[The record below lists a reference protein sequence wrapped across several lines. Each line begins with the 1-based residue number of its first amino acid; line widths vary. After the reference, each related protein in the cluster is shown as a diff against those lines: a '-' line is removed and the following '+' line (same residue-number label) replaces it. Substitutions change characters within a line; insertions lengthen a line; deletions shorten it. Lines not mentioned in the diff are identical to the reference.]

1 MFDRHIYILSLRGER
16 IDQREICSTKQYPS
30 PKRLL
35 RRISSLRFEILLA
48 MTLLV
53 GSVSSSHAQDLYAG
67 EFLRIPVGSRALGM
81 GGAYTAIANDESA
94 FHWNPAGV
102 SLIPD
107 QLFGF
112 MYSAEYGT
120 PGNSL
125 ANFYQ
130 LGFTYPMKDM
140 TLALNWVRLSV
151 GDLNQTPDLTNVSV
165 TDERAQLV
173 EEIYDGAPNY
183 FSDNE
188 DAIVLSIARDN
199 KFTLDWGWL
208 YYKEQIEVPIGIN
221 FKVIHQAIGSF
232 GTANA
237 IGVDG
242 GAMLRFSLAEF
253 LLNPALGKVSLGV
266 SVTDIAGTQLAWST
280 QRTEI
285 IPMQVNGGIAYAQ
298 PIPAIQS
305 VATFSTD
312 YLMNERALPRFGL
325 EMTYEKN
332 ISLRLGLDQ
341 GEFTTGA
348 GYNWEHKIDI
358 NYSLSINNALGPE
371 NRLSFSADLDNLMKK
386 DSTSE

>member
-1 MFDRHIYILSLRGER
+1 LRAFDNNTVRCKPGFNPVLWSELKPALH
-16 IDQREICSTKQYPS
+16 
-30 PKRLL
+30 
-35 RRISSLRFEILLA
+35 
-48 MTLLV
+48 LLV
-53 GSVSSSHAQDLYAG
+53 LLVPLFYSVRANAQDLYAG
-67 EFLRIPVGSRALGM
+67 EFLQIPVGSRALGM

-102 SLIPD
+102 ALIPD
-107 QLFGF
+107 RLVGF

-125 ANFYQ
+125 ADFYQ
-130 LGFTYPMKDM
+130 LGFTYPMKDI

-151 GDLNQTPDLTNVSV
+151 GDLAQTPDLTNVGV
-165 TDERAQLV
+165 TDEREQEV
-173 EEIYDGAPNY
+173 EELYGSAPNY

-188 DAIVLSIARDN
+188 DAVVLSVARDN

-208 YYKEQIEVPIGIN
+208 YYKETIDVPIGIN
-221 FKVIHQAIGSF
+221 FKIIHQAIGSF

-242 GAMLRFSLAEF
+242 GAMLRFSLADF
-253 LLNPALGKVSLGV
+253 LLNPSLGNVSFGV
-266 SVTDIAGTQLAWST
+266 SVTDISGTQLAWST

-285 IPMQVNGGIAYAQ
+285 IPMQVTGGIAYAQ
-298 PIPAIQS
+298 PIPVIHS
-305 VATFSTD
+305 VATVSSDFILDESTQ
-312 YLMNERALPRFGL
+312 PRFGL

-332 ISLRLGLDQ
+332 ISLRVGLDQ

-358 NYSLSINNALGPE
+358 NYSLSIDDALGPV
-371 NRLSFSADLDNLMKK
+371 NRLSFSADLDNILKK
-386 DSTSE
+386 DTTGE

>member
-1 MFDRHIYILSLRGER
+1 
-16 IDQREICSTKQYPS
+16 
-30 PKRLL
+30 
-35 RRISSLRFEILLA
+35 

-53 GSVSSSHAQDLYAG
+53 GSVSSSRAQDLYAG

-151 GDLNQTPDLTNVSV
+151 GDLNHTPDLTNVSV

-221 FKVIHQAIGSF
+221 FKIIHQAIGSF

-386 DSTSE
+386 DTTSE